1 MSNYRRFYVQNY
13 PIFVTIVTH
22 ARQPWLA
29 NDATMAIL
37 RTSMQRIKTIHPFR
51 HIAHVVLPDHIHWM
65 FEPTGESTF
74 SQIVAAFK
82 REVTWTI
89 KKTHAESPP
98 QLPVFKLWQ
107 NRFYEHTIRDEQDFK
122 NHLDYIHYNPVKH
135 GQVKKLEHYNYSS
148 FLEWKKRGIYE
159 ENWGNHEPLSIQS
172 MNLE

>member
-1 MSNYRRFYVQNY
+1 MDNKKGSRRI
-13 PIFVTIVTH
+13 P
-22 ARQPWLA
+22 
-29 NDATMAIL
+29 
-37 RTSMQRIKTIHPFR
+37 S
-51 HIAHVVLPDHIHWM
+51 
-65 FEPTGESTF
+65 
-74 SQIVAAFK
+74 
-82 REVTWTI
+82 
-89 KKTHAESPP
+89 P